1 MRIIVKKDYA
11 ELSKTGAG
19 IIADR
24 LRMKPDRVLGLATGS
39 TPLGIY
45 QELIRLHNEAGLDFS
60 KVTTFNL
67 DEYVGLPPEHNQ
79 SYAYFMRQQ
88 LFSQINIDER
98 FVHVPHG
105 MHNFEDIPRYC
116 EWYEEAI
123 RQAGGI
129 HLQLLGIGIN
139 GHIAFN
145 EPGSSLGSRTRIKTL
160 SEQTRK
166 DNARFFTAGET
177 VPKYAITMGI
187 GTIMEAEEIL
197 LAASGESKADT
208 IHRTVEGPI
217 TQMVP
222 ASVVQMHRNVTLL
235 LDEAAASRLSNVLL
249 IER

>member
-1 MRIIVKKDYA
+1 MR
-11 ELSKTGAG
+11 
-19 IIADR
+19 
-24 LRMKPDRVLGLATGS
+24 
-39 TPLGIY
+39 
-45 QELIRLHNEAGLDFS
+45 
-60 KVTTFNL
+60 
-67 DEYVGLPPEHNQ
+67 EH
-79 SYAYFMRQQ
+79 
-88 LFSQINIDER
+88 LFSQININER

-105 MHNFEDIPRYC
+105 MHNFEDIPQYS

-129 HLQLLGIGIN
+129 HLQLLGIGFN

-160 SEQTRK
+160 SDQTRK
-166 DNARFFTAGET
+166 DNARFFAEGET

-187 GTIMEAEEIL
+187 GTIMEADEIL
-197 LAASGESKADT
+197 LVASGKAKAEA
-208 IHRTVEGPI
+208 IHQTVEGPI

-235 LDEAAASRLSNVLL
+235 LDEAAASKLSDVLL